1 MPKTNNCCPSKSS
14 SCVENCVKQCREQY
28 CRAKYEKLAKK
39 LIKTGLVQD
48 ACNYQADRFLDTVA
62 GGKWNWLNSYLINSA
77 SGVNSTTP
85 QSDDLAPAGYGSI
98 NAFQFVDETLSNF
111 VFALQYDASDL
122 LNATLTGAGQG
133 IPLVQDILANYYG
146 VGISGVLTAPPGTG
160 SVPSFGSSTLT
171 EIYQFANP
179 TPSENGYPDLATY
192 TQAYITSMQSIIS
205 QLPITQCISGPVG
218 VPLVVDV
225 QFTGNNASNASIDQV
240 ARVGIIKWQ
249 YGDTNTSNGFG
260 QTSSGTPPLSV
271 FVTANATTIYTE
283 GTTQSYVYVI
293 YGYTRPACSLC

>member
-62 GGKWNWLNSYLINSA
+62 GGKWNWLNSYLINGASA
-77 SGVNSTTP
+77 VNTSTP

-205 QLPITQCISGPVG
+205 QLPVTQCISGEVG
-218 VPLVVDV
+218 IPLVVEI
-225 QFTGNNASNASIDQV
+225 QFTGNNASNVSIDQV

-249 YGDTNTSNGFG
+249 SGATDIVPGVGVVTTS
-260 QTSSGTPPLSV
+260 PAVSV
-271 FVTANATTIYTE
+271 TQNATTIYDPT
-283 GTTQSYVYVI
+283 TTQEYVYIV